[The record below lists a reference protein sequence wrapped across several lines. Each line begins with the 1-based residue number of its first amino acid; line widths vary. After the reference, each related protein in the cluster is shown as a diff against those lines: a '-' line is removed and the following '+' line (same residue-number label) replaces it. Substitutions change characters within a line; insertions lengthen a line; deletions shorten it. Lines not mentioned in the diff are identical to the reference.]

1 MSYEDNLVI
10 QAKNGDSNA
19 INFLLDNNKSYI
31 YAIAFA
37 VLKNHEDAED
47 ATQKTMITVWQN
59 IGTLE
64 NPEAFKSWLYHI
76 AHTRSLNVL
85 QSKKNNRFIL
95 DEDISD
101 LPHLEDM
108 ENDFMLPQAYAERD
122 DLRERLNR
130 IINGLSAVQR
140 ETIVLYYF
148 NDRSVSEIAEIMDC
162 YENTVKSR
170 LYLARNSI
178 KTEIEEQE
186 RKSGEKFYGIAVGV
200 LPVGYFIA
208 EHVKHSLPSYE
219 SLGRL
224 VASAQQAGQ
233 QAVAEAVHSS
243 TVSGQASSVAV
254 KTAAKG
260 LPTVAKVLFAAVGII
275 IAATAG
281 VVTAKL
287 VIDSQ
292 QNGNTSSSESQA
304 FAETKPVPTETLIEA
319 STEQQTEPPTEP
331 SEAAAFRAYLEI
343 LETNES
349 AIKNYNWQLSGGET
363 KPIAFKDIMG
373 DSTPEMIYLYAE
385 KVYDTHNG
393 KNSGTAGIRVY
404 TYLDGEAKSA
414 YENKSW
420 SQNYVQTDEPYMLF
434 QIQDDNALYAYCDT
448 SKTYSGFEILR
459 FTDNGV
465 TLSEEK
471 IVEYYDGMPQ
481 SSGKIEGNDVS
492 AAEAK
497 QKGKSLLQS
506 APNALMISTIGKFVY
521 DTDADR
527 LAFLGIDSTGKEN
540 QAMTYDE
547 AIAFLNSKLG
557 NNMQTDAKNTAADFS
572 TFAGEYET
580 NTKRMYAAKL
590 NIDNT
595 GRIKIHLQHIFTGSQ
610 SDYTG
615 NLSDPASIGNNA
627 YTFTLKNIKLSDGT
641 QAENEIDNA
650 FKDDCTMSFY
660 PKGFLPRNLKEGQF
674 QTFLQALPKHIDE
687 SLRTDFI
694 FFSDNIMFSPPVDP
708 ENPVY

>member
-1 MSYEDNLVI
+1 M
-10 QAKNGDSNA
+10 
-19 INFLLDNNKSYI
+19 
-31 YAIAFA
+31 
-37 VLKNHEDAED
+37 
-47 ATQKTMITVWQN
+47 
-59 IGTLE
+59 
-64 NPEAFKSWLYHI
+64 
-76 AHTRSLNVL
+76 
-85 QSKKNNRFIL
+85 
-95 DEDISD
+95 
-101 LPHLEDM
+101 
-108 ENDFMLPQAYAERD
+108 
-122 DLRERLNR
+122 
-130 IINGLSAVQR
+130 
-140 ETIVLYYF
+140 
-148 NDRSVSEIAEIMDC
+148 
-162 YENTVKSR
+162 
-170 LYLARNSI
+170 
-178 KTEIEEQE
+178 
-186 RKSGEKFYGIAVGV
+186 
-200 LPVGYFIA
+200 
-208 EHVKHSLPSYE
+208 
-219 SLGRL
+219 
-224 VASAQQAGQ
+224 
-233 QAVAEAVHSS
+233 
-243 TVSGQASSVAV
+243 
-254 KTAAKG
+254 
-260 LPTVAKVLFAAVGII
+260 
-275 IAATAG
+275 
-281 VVTAKL
+281 
-287 VIDSQ
+287 
-292 QNGNTSSSESQA
+292 
-304 FAETKPVPTETLIEA
+304 
-319 STEQQTEPPTEP
+319 
-331 SEAAAFRAYLEI
+331 
-343 LETNES
+343 ETNES

-393 KNSGTAGIRVY
+393 KNSGTAGMRVY

-547 AIAFLNSKLG
+547 A
-557 NNMQTDAKNTAADFS
+557 TKNTAADFS

-580 NTKRMYAAKL
+580 NIKRMYAAKL

-627 YTFTLKNIKLSDGT
+627 YTFTLKNMKLSDGT
-641 QAENEIDNA
+641 
-650 FKDDCTMSFY
+650 
-660 PKGFLPRNLKEGQF
+660 
-674 QTFLQALPKHIDE
+674 
-687 SLRTDFI
+687 
-694 FFSDNIMFSPPVDP
+694 
-708 ENPVY
+708 